1 MKLRWFRGQSLGSR
15 EQLVIAWTGQ
25 ALAYVLAR
33 PEKDGLCRVL
43 RFGVERQGSDSRED
57 FLRRLP
63 ALGFKGTPAR
73 VMLRPSQYQVLQIDA
88 PAVPPEE
95 LRTAA
100 RWQIREMVDLHT
112 DDLTLDVVRVG
123 DEQQRSSASL
133 FVVVAANATIRDV
146 MEIGQG
152 LRSAVDVVDIQDM
165 AQRNLQSA
173 VARRQSAN
181 GHAQAALVLVDEQ
194 QALLTI
200 SAQEELYYTRRID
213 LGPGFMQAPWGPTP
227 QADGAGALDL
237 LPAGQDGDRAQRLV
251 VEIQRSLDLWDRT
264 WPRLVLERLS
274 VQAGARTAELASV
287 LTQELGQTV
296 QPLEVSALFPGF
308 AGGSDADRQLCWP
321 LLGLLLRHEARKL

>member
-1 MKLRWFRGQSLGSR
+1 MNLRWLTGSR
-15 EQLVIAWTGQ
+15 FGPGEQLVLAWSGQ

-33 PEKDGLCRVL
+33 PQKDGLCRVL

-57 FLRRLP
+57 FLKRLP
-63 ALGFKGTPAR
+63 ALAFKGIPAR
-73 VMLRPSQYQVLQIDA
+73 VMLRPAQYQVLQIDA

-123 DEQQRSSASL
+123 DEQQRSSGSL
-133 FVVVAANATIRDV
+133 FVVVAANAAIRDV

-173 VARRQSAN
+173 LARRSPGN
-181 GHAQAALVLVDEQ
+181 GQAQAALVLVDDQ

-200 SAQEELYYTRRID
+200 SAQDELYYTRRID
-213 LGPGFMQAPWGPTP
+213 LGPGFMQAPWGPSAQT
-227 QADGAGALDL
+227 AEAMEL

-264 WPRLVLERLS
+264 WPRLALERLS
-274 VQAGARTAELASV
+274 VQAGTRTAELVSL
-287 LTQELGQTV
+287 LTQELGQAV
-296 QPLEVSALFPGF
+296 APLEVSALFPGF
-308 AGGSDADRQLCWP
+308 DGGSEADRQLCWP